1 MNRKRVPTK
10 IGMALMAVALATG
23 SAWAQ
28 ADAPPP
34 PPGPDHD
41 VSFMR
46 MGGGPMGPGEEIGFV
61 RFEADLGGKTVTGA
75 PFSATMTTQTTQV
88 LADGNHIDR
97 TTTGTVARD
106 GQGRTRREM
115 TLPAIGPWAASGK
128 TAPHVVFIND
138 RVAGTQYVLQP
149 DKKVARQVQRM
160 GRGKHGGR
168 SGPGP
173 QGDVLYGRGPR
184 RNAENVTTTSL
195 GTQTINGVQ
204 AEGTRTTR
212 TIPAGQIGNAN
223 PIVITSERWYSP
235 DLQTVVMSKRS
246 DPFAGETT
254 FQLTNIQRQ
263 EPDASL
269 FQVPSDYTVRPEPAG
284 THRRFKGGPGQ
295 PPPPPPSDGAQQD

>member
-1 MNRKRVPTK
+1 MNRKHVPTK
-10 IGMALMAVALATG
+10 IGLVLMLLALATG

-28 ADAPPP
+28 TDAPPP
-34 PPGPDHD
+34 PPGPGHD
-41 VSFMR
+41 VFFMH
-46 MGGGPMGPGEEIGFV
+46 MGGGPMGAGEEIGFV
-61 RFEADLGGKTVTGA
+61 RFESDLGGKTVTGA

-106 GQGRTRREM
+106 SQGRTRREM

-138 RVAGTQYVLQP
+138 RVAGTQYILQP
-149 DKKVARQVQRM
+149 DNKVARKVQRM

-168 SGPGP
+168 PGPGP
-173 QGDVLYGRGPR
+173 EGDVLYERGPR
-184 RNAENVTTTSL
+184 SNTENVTTTSL

-223 PIVITSERWYSP
+223 PVVITSERWYSP

-269 FQVPSDYTVRPEPAG
+269 FQVPSDYTMRQSPAG
-284 THRRFKGGPGQ
+284 VHKRFKGGAGQ
-295 PPPPPPSDGAQQD
+295 LPPPPPRDGAQQD

>member
-1 MNRKRVPTK
+1 MNRMRIPTR
-10 IGMALMAVALATG
+10 IGLALAALALATG

-28 ADAPPP
+28 TDAPAPPP
-34 PPGPDHD
+34 APDRNFFFVRTGGPIGPDD
-41 VSFMR
+41 QMA
-46 MGGGPMGPGEEIGFV
+46 FV
-61 RFEADLGGKTVTGA
+61 RFEGGLDGKTVTGA

-138 RVAGTQYVLQP
+138 RVAGTQYILQP
-149 DKKVARQVQRM
+149 DKKTARKVPHM
-160 GRGKHGGR
+160 GHGRRRG
-168 SGPGP
+168 GPGP
-173 QGDVLYGRGPR
+173 EAQGDVLYERAGGPD
-184 RNAENVTTTSL
+184 AENVATTSL

-204 AEGTRTTR
+204 AQGTRTTR

-223 PIVITSERWYSP
+223 PITVTNERWYSP

-246 DPFAGETT
+246 DPFSGETT

-269 FQVPSDYTVRPEPAG
+269 FQVPSDYRMKQGPAVM
-284 THRRFKGGPGQ
+284 HKRFKGGPGQ
-295 PPPPPPSDGAQQD
+295 PPPPPPDGTQQD